1 MRRTVIIT
9 ALSVVFLASG
19 LTACAGSKRA
29 SKPAEPTQPQIQ
41 AQAKAEALARTALR
55 KRLAQ
60 QARVAA
66 RKARVA
72 ARARA
77 KAAAAARARAKKE
90 AAAHAAY
97 VAAAN
102 AWHRGYSQYD
112 ANTYYRWRHGISCT
126 YADYCWHI
134 EVITRYGCSSLFV
147 EANELSGSTNVGDLI
162 DSRNNLTAK
171 TPALLELVSTSGST
185 STVASAPTIKCNE

>member
-1 MRRTVIIT
+1 MRRTVVIT

-19 LTACAGSKRA
+19 LTACGGSREA
-29 SKPAEPTQPQIQ
+29 SKPAKPTQAQIQ
-41 AQAKAEALARTALR
+41 ARAKAKAQALKASRR
-55 KRLAQ
+55 K
-60 QARVAA
+60 ARVAA

-77 KAAAAARARAKKE
+77 KAAAAARARAKAE
-90 AAAHAAY
+90 AKAHAAY

-102 AWHRGYSQYD
+102 AWHRGYIQYD
-112 ANTYYRWRHGISCT
+112 ANTYYRWRHGINCS

-147 EANELSGSTNVGDLI
+147 EANELSGNTNVGDLI
-162 DSRNNLTAK
+162 DSRNNLTPK
-171 TPALLELVSTSGST
+171 TPALLELISTSGST
-185 STVASAPTIKCNE
+185 NTVASAPTITCNE